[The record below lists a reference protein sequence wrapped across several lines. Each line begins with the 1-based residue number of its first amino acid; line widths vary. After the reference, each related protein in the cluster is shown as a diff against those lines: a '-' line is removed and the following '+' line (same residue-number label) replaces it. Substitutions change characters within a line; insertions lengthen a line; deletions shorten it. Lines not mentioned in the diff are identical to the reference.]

1 MLESGVECWAW
12 ALADALVWVLLGRV
26 VGGVRCEVVAFVGC
40 RLFGFQIP
48 VADVSESI
56 IIAREAGRNG
66 GKTQNSISRKKVH
79 VSVGT

>member
-1 MLESGVECWAW
+1 M
-12 ALADALVWVLLGRV
+12 
-26 VGGVRCEVVAFVGC
+26 RCEVVAFVGC